1 MLKGHG
7 IICGAYSSVCI
18 TGPLWYLFKT
28 KAGKNEIGS
37 GKKNDGEKSPKKQKA
52 ENA

>member
-1 MLKGHG
+1 MCG

-37 GKKNDGEKSPKKQKA
+37 GKKNGGKKSSKKT
-52 ENA
+52 ETGNA